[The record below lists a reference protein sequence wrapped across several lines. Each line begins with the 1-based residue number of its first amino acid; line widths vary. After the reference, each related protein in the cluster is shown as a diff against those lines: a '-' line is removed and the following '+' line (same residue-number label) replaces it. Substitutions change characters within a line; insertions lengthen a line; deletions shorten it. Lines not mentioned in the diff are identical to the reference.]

1 MKAIFAAC
9 LLTVSATAVA
19 ETKRD
24 IYDIMYLPN
33 AGTAY
38 GFTEANLIGGNFMSE
53 DKVKT
58 ERDGYQFTQT
68 LGYAFS
74 NRFSLQADVN
84 WLQTKVRTSG
94 DPSFDQEGL
103 SDPTV
108 TARYRLI
115 DEAHSLDLIADGL
128 ISTGDKET
136 KSNGDEDNKQGGAV
150 YKIGAQYGLK
160 SENFQ
165 WAILAK
171 YIRNMEATEDLSGV
185 GKLDS
190 NAHNAY
196 QVRGD
201 LLGKFSERNFARLF
215 LGVDVTD
222 GFGGDVSKTAPAT
235 AYTVGGEYQHLC
247 TENFL
252 FRAGLNVQEIY
263 QDKADQNTNVKLLV
277 GANYQ
282 F

>member
-9 LLTVSATAVA
+9 LLAVSATALA

-38 GFTEANLIGGNFMSE
+38 GFTEANLIRGNFMSN
-53 DKVKT
+53 DQVKT

-84 WLQTKVRTSG
+84 WLQATVRRSGTS
-94 DPSFDQEGL
+94 SFDQEGL
-103 SDPTV
+103 SDPTL

-115 DEAHSLDLIADGL
+115 DDAHSLDLIAEGV

-136 KSNGDEDNKQGGAV
+136 KSNNDQDNKLGGSE
-150 YKIGAQYGLK
+150 YRIGAQYGFK
-160 SENFQ
+160 SDNFQ
-165 WAILAK
+165 WAVLAK
-171 YIRNMEATEDLSGV
+171 YIRNMETTDDFSGV

-190 NAHNAY
+190 NAHNTY

-201 LLGKFSERNFARLF
+201 VLGKFNERNFARVF
-215 LGVDVTD
+215 LGVDVIDGYGTD
-222 GFGGDVSKTAPAT
+222 IGKIAPAT
-235 AYTVGGEYQHLC
+235 SYTIGGEYQHLC